1 MTEEFLHY
9 IWKYSLFK
17 KEGIFADTGDKIE
30 ILNPGKPNTDAG
42 PDFLNSVIR
51 IGSTKWAGNVEIHI
65 NSSDWIKHEHKYDR
79 SYDNVV
85 LHAVLNNDRTI
96 ERANGETIPTIE
108 LKFSR
113 SVYDMYSKLLSSERW
128 IPCENQIGKINKTA
142 ISLWLDKLSIERMK
156 SKTRSVF
163 ATLGRTINNW
173 EETFYIHLARNFG
186 FNVNSLPFEML
197 AKSLPLRCLLKHKNN
212 LTQIEALLFGQAG
225 FLNDI
230 FKEDEYYRKLKK
242 EYRYLQ
248 RKFML
253 NPLSH
258 SIWRFLRL
266 RPRNFP
272 TIRIAQFAALIYR
285 SNGLFSR
292 IISCPSVLLLKQ
304 YFEIKTS
311 VYWNS
316 HYIFGKESEVIP
328 KHIGKLAFQTIVIN
342 TIAPVLFAYA
352 RYKGREELKKRALQF
367 LTEIPA
373 ENNSIIRKWA
383 KLGIISKNAFY
394 SQALLQLKNEYCSY
408 KKCLKC
414 RIGGKLITNAK

>member
-17 KEGIFADTGDKIE
+17 KEGIFTDTGDKIE
-30 ILNPGKPNTDAG
+30 IINPGKPNTNQG
-42 PDFLNSVIR
+42 PDFLNSIIR
-51 IGSTKWAGNVEIHI
+51 IGDTKWAGNVEIHI
-65 NSSDWIKHEHKYDR
+65 NSSDWIKHEHKNDR
-79 SYDNVV
+79 AYDNVI
-85 LHAVLNNDRTI
+85 LHAVLNNDRTV
-96 ERANGETIPTIE
+96 RRTNGGTIPTIE

-113 SVYDMYSKLLSSERW
+113 SVYNMYSKLISSELW
-128 IPCENQIGKINKTA
+128 IPCENEIGKINETTTV
-142 ISLWLDKLSIERMK
+142 SWLDKLSVERME
-156 SKTRSVF
+156 SKTRSVYS
-163 ATLGRTINNW
+163 TLEKTINNW

-186 FNVNSLPFEML
+186 FNLNSLPFEML
-197 AKSLPLRCLLKHKNN
+197 AKSLPVKYLLKHKND

-230 FKEDEYYRKLKK
+230 YKEDEYYRHLKK

-253 NPLSH
+253 NPLSN

-292 IISCPSVLLLKQ
+292 IISCESIPQLKQ
-304 YFEIKTS
+304 NFEIKTS
-311 VYWNS
+311 GYWNN
-316 HYIFGKESEVIP
+316 HYIFGKESEEKP
-328 KHIGKLAFQTIVIN
+328 KYIGKHAFQTIVIN
-342 TIAPVLFAYA
+342 TIVPVLFAYA
-352 RYKGREELKKRALQF
+352 RYNGREELKEKALKF

-373 ENNSIIRKWA
+373 ENNCIIRKWA

-394 SQALLQLKNEYCSY
+394 SQALLQLKNEYCNF

-414 RIGGKLITNAK
+414 RIGSKIITTAK